1 MWHCNTCSDV
11 FASMNFI
18 SYRSIW
24 QESSTLKPNL
34 WILLLRILPLTH
46 YSTSCCII
54 TDEWSSGTYLG
65 LEISSRFVLSLICHC
80 IWEVLF
86 AHSLELTELPYFLC
100 WILYLFFK
108 KLLSNNHSQK
118 DILHPNPSH
127 GSQSV
132 TYRWRFF
139 SLFLVYNISLF
150 FK

>member
-54 TDEWSSGTYLG
+54 TDQWSSGTYLG

-108 KLLSNNHSQK
+108 NYYPITTPRRTSYTQIHLMDPSLLHIGE
-118 DILHPNPSH
+118 DFFLI
-127 GSQSV
+127 
-132 TYRWRFF
+132 F
-139 SLFLVYNISLF
+139 SLQHLIVL
-150 FK
+150 

>member
-24 QESSTLKPNL
+24 QVFSTLKPNL

-54 TDEWSSGTYLG
+54 TDQWSSGTYLG

-108 KLLSNNHSQK
+108 NYYPITTPRRTSYTQIHLMDPSLLHIGE
-118 DILHPNPSH
+118 DFFLI
-127 GSQSV
+127 
-132 TYRWRFF
+132 F
-139 SLFLVYNISLF
+139 SLQHLIVL
-150 FK
+150 